1 MAKLTNIEME
11 RMLGSLAPL
20 LSQRNMVGYAAA
32 RNTRILR
39 DSLTEYTTMRDSLV
53 ERYGDPVTDD
63 DGNFTGQVSIHP
75 GTESFS
81 KFAEDI
87 EPFMGIVHDVDIYR
101 ISITE
106 AIGRLSGEEILA
118 AEWMFDG
125 EVGPDGALR

>member
-1 MAKLTNIEME
+1 MAQLTNIEME

-20 LSQRNMVGYAAA
+20 LPQRNMVGYAAA
-32 RNTRILR
+32 RILR

-75 GTESFS
+75 GTESFA
-81 KFAEDI
+81 KFAEEV
-87 EPFMGIVHDVDIYR
+87 EPFMGIVHDVDIFR
-101 ISITE
+101 ISVTE

-118 AEWMFDG
+118 AEWMFEG